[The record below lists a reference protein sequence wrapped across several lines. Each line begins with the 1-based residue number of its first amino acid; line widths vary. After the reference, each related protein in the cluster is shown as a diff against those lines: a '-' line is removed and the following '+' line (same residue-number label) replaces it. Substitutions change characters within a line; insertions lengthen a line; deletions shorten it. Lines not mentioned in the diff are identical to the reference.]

1 LISAG
6 LCVFRWL
13 LVLLQE
19 NVVFRLFINRVL
31 VRRDSESWFLL
42 RGKIM
47 LDDFSA
53 WLLTFIFVS
62 YWVGGLDFCS
72 MLIKSKTLDLPN

>member
-31 VRRDSESWFLL
+31 VRRDSESWVLL

-53 WLLTFIFVS
+53 GLLTFIFVS
-62 YWVGGLDFCS
+62 YWVGGLDFWYVFIRS
-72 MLIKSKTLDLPN
+72 IIYMD